1 MEERYKKAMEE
12 AKGLAERLMEE
23 ISSGDVS
30 AGEVTGNEISAEEA
44 GQDAEGH
51 NLHTRETKQY
61 NERREFIS
69 RFNPER
75 SWLQFWFRANKKQI
89 YGISAAA
96 ASVVLAASI
105 IFSLYQPQPED
116 SLASVNQEQLL
127 PASGNVVLTLAS
139 GEKVVVDSLGG
150 GRAESSGVVVDRE
163 AGEISYEKAAKSL
176 AQGTQSQV
184 AVEYNELYVPKG
196 RSYSVV
202 LSDGTKVWLNAM
214 SSIIYPVRFAKG
226 ERNVRITGEAYFEVV
241 KNEKAPF
248 TVETNDYRVRV
259 LGTSFNISS
268 YPEESRT
275 VTTLVSGVVAI
286 PAEAGREKI
295 MEPGDQYR
303 YDRMSNSSET
313 VKVNT
318 DLYTSWINNFL
329 SIEEEPLGDIFKV
342 LKRRYD
348 IEVIFSDSKLEQE
361 RFSGKIPLNDNLSIV
376 LKQLSKVSQVEFTSE
391 NKTIHVSYRK

>member
-1 MEERYKKAMEE
+1 MEERYKKAMVE
-12 AKGLAERLMEE
+12 AKELAERMMAE
-23 ISSGDVS
+23 IS
-30 AGEVTGNEISAEEA
+30 AGEVSGNEISSE
-44 GQDAEGH
+44 
-51 NLHTRETKQY
+51 ETKQY
-61 NERREFIS
+61 NERREFTS

-105 IFSLYQPQPED
+105 IFSLYQQQPKD
-116 SLASVNQEQLL
+116 NLASVNQEQLL

-139 GEKVVVDSLGG
+139 GEKVVVDSLGSG
-150 GRAESSGVVVDRE
+150 KAQSSGVIVDRE
-163 AGEISYEKAAKSL
+163 AGEISYENAANVQ
-176 AQGTQSQV
+176 AQGIQPQA
-184 AVEYNELYVPKG
+184 AVEFNELYVPKG

-214 SSIIYPVRFAKG
+214 SSIKYPVRFAKG

-275 VTTLVSGVVAI
+275 VTTLISGVVAI
-286 PAEAGREKI
+286 PAAAGREKI

-303 YDRMSNSSET
+303 YDRASNSSET

-318 DLYTSWINNFL
+318 DLYTSWINNFM

>member
-1 MEERYKKAMEE
+1 MEERYKKAMVE
-12 AKGLAERLMEE
+12 AKELAERMMAE
-23 ISSGDVS
+23 IS
-30 AGEVTGNEISAEEA
+30 AGEVSGNEISSEEA
-44 GQDAEGH
+44 GKDTKGQSQQ
-51 NLHTRETKQY
+51 LKETKQY
-61 NERREFIS
+61 NERREFTS
-69 RFNPER
+69 RLNPER
-75 SWLQFWFRANKKQI
+75 SWLQFWLRANKKQI

-96 ASVVLAASI
+96 ASVVLAASV
-105 IFSLYQPQPED
+105 IFSLYQPQPKD

-176 AQGTQSQV
+176 AQGTQPQA

-214 SSIIYPVRFAKG
+214 SSIKYPVRFAKG

-286 PAEAGREKI
+286 PAAAGREKI

-303 YDRMSNSSET
+303 YDRASNSSET

-318 DLYTSWINNFL
+318 DLYTSWINNFM